1 MSEQL
6 TFEQPFPQQII
17 TFAAFN
23 TAMFK
28 LIRNTSHNIKNDV
41 LSGLTVALALVPEAV
56 AFAFVAGVE
65 PIVGLYG
72 AFMMGLITSIFGGR
86 PGMISGATGA
96 MAVVMVALVKI
107 GEDQGGLGLEYLLL
121 TLLLVGIIQMAAGFL
136 KLGKFV
142 RLIPH
147 SVMMGFVNG
156 LAIVIFLSQIGM
168 FKETNKDI
176 YGQNKVVTVS
186 EDLAYTIDG
195 ENVLDK
201 ETGATIFNR
210 TGDQLYNVGSEEALF
225 TIADQQVFDNSTKK
239 VVYNL
244 EEDGIYTIENV
255 GLSKSFLPTNELL
268 IMLGFVLLTM
278 MIMFLL
284 PKLTKK
290 IPSAL
295 VAIVVVAC
303 ITIFGNIDISTVGD
317 FIANGA
323 NSPDAVNAGIAGGLP
338 SFHSATFTD
347 IPLTFETFQTILP
360 FALILA
366 AVGLIESLMTLNL
379 VDELTETR
387 GNGNRECI
395 AQGGANFINGLFG
408 GMGGCAMI
416 GQSIININSGGRG
429 RLSGIVAAITLLM
442 FILWGS
448 GIIEQVPIAALVG
461 VMFMVVIGTF
471 AWSSFRILRNIP
483 RSDAFVLILVSGMT
497 VAFDLAIAVIC
508 GVIVSALVFSWENAK
523 RIRARKSTKKDGTKV
538 YEIWGPL
545 FFGSV
550 QAFNSKF
557 DVSGDPEKVEID
569 FVESKVTDHSGIEA
583 VKNLVE
589 RYETA
594 GKAVTLKHLS
604 PQCALLLTK
613 ANPHLDS
620 IIERGIDDPR
630 YHVLAA
636 QDEYVL

>member
-1 MSEQL
+1 
-6 TFEQPFPQQII
+6 
-17 TFAAFN
+17 
-23 TAMFK
+23 MFK
-28 LIRNTSHNIKNDV
+28 LIRKTNHNVKNDI

-56 AFAFVAGVE
+56 AFAFVAGVD
-65 PIVGLYG
+65 PLVGLYG
-72 AFMMGLITSIFGGR
+72 AFMMGIITSIFGGR

-121 TLLLVGIIQMAAGFL
+121 TLLLVGIIQMSAGLL

-168 FKETNKDI
+168 FKEVDKDI
-176 YGQNKVVTVS
+176 YGNNKVTTLSKEMVYAVDGNKIIDQESGHILYNKVENQILDTETNQS
-186 EDLAYTIDG
+186 IYTISD
-195 ENVLDK
+195 N
-201 ETGATIFNR
+201 
-210 TGDQLYNVGSEEALF
+210 
-225 TIADQQVFDNSTKK
+225 QVFKNTTEK
-239 VVYNL
+239 VIYNI
-244 EEDGIYTIENV
+244 EKDGIYSIEKA
-255 GLSKSFLPTNELL
+255 GLSKSFVPTNELL
-268 IMLGFVLLTM
+268 MMLLFVFLTM
-278 MIMFLL
+278 GIMVLL
-284 PKLTKK
+284 PKVTKK
-290 IPSAL
+290 IPAAL

-303 ITIFGNIDISTVGD
+303 ITIFGGIDVSTVGS
-317 FIANGA
+317 FIADGAENGKQ
-323 NSPDAVNAGIAGGLP
+323 GIAGGLP
-338 SFHSATFTD
+338 SFHMDTFTE
-347 IPLTFETFQTILP
+347 IPLTFETLKTILP

-366 AVGLIESLMTLNL
+366 AIGLIESLMTLNL

-429 RLSGIVAAITLLM
+429 RLSGVVAALTLLI

-448 GIIEQVPIAALVG
+448 GVIEQVPIAALVG

-471 AWSSFRILRNIP
+471 AWSSFRIIRKIP
-483 RSDAFVLILVSGMT
+483 MSDAFVLILVSSMT
-497 VAFDLAIAVIC
+497 VVFDLAIAVIC

-523 RIRARKSTKKDGTKV
+523 RIRARKSVKDDGTKV

-550 QAFNSKF
+550 QQFNNKF
-557 DVSGDPEKVEID
+557 DVGGDPKKIEID
-569 FVESKVTDHSGIEA
+569 FIESKVTDHSGIEA

-589 RYETA
+589 RFENI
-594 GKAVTLKHLS
+594 GKEVKLKHLS
-604 PQCALLLTK
+604 PQCVQLLTK
-613 ANPHLDS
+613 ANPHLHKVIVQD
-620 IIERGIDDPR
+620 IDDPR

-636 QDEYVL
+636 QDETVL

>member
-1 MSEQL
+1 ML
-6 TFEQPFPQQII
+6 
-17 TFAAFN
+17 
-23 TAMFK
+23 K
-28 LIRNTSHNIKNDV
+28 LIQNTTQNPKNDI

-56 AFAFVAGVE
+56 AFAFVAGID
-65 PIVGLYG
+65 PLVGLYG

-107 GEDQGGLGLEYLLL
+107 GEDAGGVGLQYLFL
-121 TLLLVGIIQMAAGFL
+121 TLLLVGVIQMLAGFL

-168 FKETNKDI
+168 FKTTDKDI
-176 YGQNKVVTVS
+176 YGNKLMSTVS
-186 EDLAYTIDG
+186 TELMYNVEGDQVSDPNSGHVLFQIQNDYLVDTQSG
-195 ENVLDK
+195 ETVYRIADNQ
-201 ETGATIFNR
+201 IFN
-210 TGDQLYNVGSEEALF
+210 N
-225 TIADQQVFDNSTKK
+225 ADQK
-239 VVYNL
+239 VTFNL
-244 EEDGIYTIENV
+244 EEDGIYAIDNTGV
-255 GLSKSFLPTNELL
+255 SKSFLPQTDLL

-278 MIMFLL
+278 AIMFFL
-284 PKLTKK
+284 PKVTKK
-290 IPSAL
+290 VPAAL
-295 VAIVVVAC
+295 AAILVVAC
-303 ITIFGNIDISTVGD
+303 ITIFGGLDVETVGS
-317 FIANGA
+317 FIRNGGG
-323 NSPDAVNAGIAGGLP
+323 SGIEGGLP
-338 SFHSATFTD
+338 TFQAD
-347 IPLTFETFQTILP
+347 IFTKVPLTFETFKTILP

-429 RLSGIVAAITLLM
+429 RLSGIFAAVTLLL
-442 FILWGS
+442 FILFGAS
-448 GIIEQVPIAALVG
+448 VIEQVPIAALVG

-471 AWSSFRILRNIP
+471 AWSSFRILRKIP
-483 RSDAFVLILVSGMT
+483 LSDAFVLILVSAMT
-497 VAFDLAIAVIC
+497 VVFDLAIAVIL

-523 RIRARKSTKKDGTKV
+523 RIRARKSVKEDGTKV

-550 QAFNSKF
+550 QAFNNKF
-557 DVSGDPEKVEID
+557 AVSEDPEKIEID
-569 FVESKVTDHSGIEA
+569 FIESKVTDHSGIEA
-583 VKNLVE
+583 VKNLVD
-589 RYETA
+589 RYENI
-594 GKAVTLKHLS
+594 GKQVKLKHLS
-604 PQCALLLTK
+604 TECVALLTK
-613 ANPHLDS
+613 ANPHLDE
-620 IIERGIDDPR
+620 IIERAIDDPR
-630 YHVLAA
+630 YHVLAS
-636 QDEYVL
+636 QDEHL